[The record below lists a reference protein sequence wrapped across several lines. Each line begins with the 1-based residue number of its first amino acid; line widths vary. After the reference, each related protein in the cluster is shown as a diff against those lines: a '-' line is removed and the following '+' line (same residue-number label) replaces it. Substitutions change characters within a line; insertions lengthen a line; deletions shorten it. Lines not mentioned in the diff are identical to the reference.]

1 MYQRSNIVKHYIR
14 TIAVLAVSLTVST
27 LAPSLKADG
36 WDKKTNLTIDQ
47 SIDVQGTVLPPGT
60 YVMKL
65 LSTSNDRYTVQIFN
79 AREDHLFATILA
91 TPTYMVRV
99 PADTEFTFYD
109 VVAGQPPAL
118 HTWFY
123 PGDNVG
129 YEFGFGLG
137 NAATEAGRKHTAP
150 PMSNTGAN

>member
-1 MYQRSNIVKHYIR
+1 VKHYFR
-14 TIAVLAVSLTVST
+14 MIAVFAMSLTVST

-65 LSTSNDRYTVQIFN
+65 LNASNDRYTVQIFN
-79 AREDHLFATILA
+79 ARENHLFTTILA
-91 TPTYMVRV
+91 TPMYRVSV
-99 PADTEFTFYD
+99 PADTELKFYD
-109 VVAGQPPAL
+109 VVAGQPSAL
-118 HTWFY
+118 HTWFF

-129 YEFGFGLG
+129 YEFGLG
-137 NAATEAGRKHTAP
+137 RGTAAAEAKRKHTTSP
-150 PMSNTGAN
+150 TSNAGAN

>member
-1 MYQRSNIVKHYIR
+1 MYQRNNIVKHYFR
-14 TIAVLAVSLTVST
+14 MIAVLAMSLTVNT

-36 WDKKTNLTIDQ
+36 WDKKTNFTIDQ

-65 LSTSNDRYTVQIFN
+65 LSSSNDRYTVQIFN
-79 AREDHLFATILA
+79 ARENHLFTTILA
-91 TPTYMVRV
+91 TPTYRV
-99 PADTEFTFYD
+99 SVPEDTDLKFYD
-109 VVAGQPPAL
+109 AVAGQPLAL

-129 YEFGFGLG
+129 YEFGLG
-137 NAATEAGRKHTAP
+137 RNAATEAGRKHTTP
-150 PMSNTGAN
+150 PTSNAGAN

>member
-14 TIAVLAVSLTVST
+14 TIAVLAVSLTVNT
-27 LAPSLKADG
+27 LAPSLQADG

-65 LSTSNDRYTVQIFN
+65 LITSNDRNTVQIFN
-79 AREDHLFATILA
+79 AREDQLFATILA

-99 PADTEFTFYD
+99 PADRSYCVQEVSRFTNRARKSHD
-109 VVAGQPPAL
+109 WDAVDRSLAVAHP
-118 HTWFY
+118 
-123 PGDNVG
+123 
-129 YEFGFGLG
+129 
-137 NAATEAGRKHTAP
+137 
-150 PMSNTGAN
+150 